1 MQGWSWTLPAAAAGE
16 LEGRGAGGVRG
27 PVLEAGALRL
37 RFPGP
42 PREAGILLNFT
53 KKPTP
58 REGWELAPDLLFGPS
73 LSWIQSSGLW
83 TLLTSP
89 LQR

>member
-1 MQGWSWTLPAAAAGE
+1 MFLLVLNKNSCRKKDVLDDESISRLSEGYVAGMELDSSCAAAGE

-37 RFPGP
+37 WFPGP

-58 REGWELAPDLLFGPS
+58 REG
-73 LSWIQSSGLW
+73 
-83 TLLTSP
+83 
-89 LQR
+89 